1 MPFSRYPQWRQ
12 RGSQLLTVEC
22 LPDETACIT
31 ADGQISS
38 RSEVLNLILAGR
50 DRWNTFRASLPH
62 LQWYRGPVMLPGFV
76 LRLNRAD
83 FRKRDLSE
91 YDLTGCEFR
100 SCNFGRVKFKRS
112 NLAGTGPH
120 GTYERPAA
128 FVDCNLRSTVFE
140 GSRLNGCNFEDSDL
154 SHAELN
160 GVTLY
165 GANLSRT
172 KLLRTLIAADF
183 DNTNL
188 TKADFNEAYL
198 FGSQFVNTDLSVAV
212 NISKA
217 KIFAHITLDHRTLF
231 KSRMLPKS
239 FYRSCGLPEKFI
251 EYLPSLVEDAMSIQ
265 SCFISYSSK
274 DERFTTRLYGDLQE
288 SRVPCF
294 YAPKDL
300 KIGSIIRDSI
310 ENAVHLNDRLLI
322 ILSENSI
329 SSTWVE
335 HEVEAALE
343 RERTENR
350 TVLFPIRLDDAV
362 MSSKK
367 GWAANLRRQR
377 HIGDFRRWED
387 RREYSSSFQ
396 KLLSDLNQ

>member
-140 GSRLNGCNFEDSDL
+140 GSRLNGCNFETQTFL
-154 SHAELN
+154 MRN
-160 GVTLY
+160 
-165 GANLSRT
+165 
-172 KLLRTLIAADF
+172 
-183 DNTNL
+183 
-188 TKADFNEAYL
+188 
-198 FGSQFVNTDLSVAV
+198 
-212 NISKA
+212 
-217 KIFAHITLDHRTLF
+217 
-231 KSRMLPKS
+231 
-239 FYRSCGLPEKFI
+239 
-251 EYLPSLVEDAMSIQ
+251 
-265 SCFISYSSK
+265 
-274 DERFTTRLYGDLQE
+274 
-288 SRVPCF
+288 
-294 YAPKDL
+294 
-300 KIGSIIRDSI
+300 
-310 ENAVHLNDRLLI
+310 
-322 ILSENSI
+322 
-329 SSTWVE
+329 
-335 HEVEAALE
+335 
-343 RERTENR
+343 
-350 TVLFPIRLDDAV
+350 
-362 MSSKK
+362 
-367 GWAANLRRQR
+367 
-377 HIGDFRRWED
+377 
-387 RREYSSSFQ
+387 
-396 KLLSDLNQ
+396 